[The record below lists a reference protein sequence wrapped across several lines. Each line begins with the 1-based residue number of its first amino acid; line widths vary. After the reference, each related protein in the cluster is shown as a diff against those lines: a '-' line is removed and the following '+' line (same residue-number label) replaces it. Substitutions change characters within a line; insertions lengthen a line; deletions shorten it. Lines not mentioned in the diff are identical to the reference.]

1 MQPRWHFHLQQASL
15 QSELELGAVADFAA
29 LAGAAVPEIGN
40 LAGVAADIHHTA
52 GCSPADIVLD
62 RRYTGHRTVDILAG
76 LRIEGIH
83 TAAAAVAV
91 AAAAAAGYSTDCTV
105 VHTRRHTVGIALRE
119 QKIVPRG

>member
-1 MQPRWHFHLQQASL
+1 M

-76 LRIEGIH
+76 LHIEGIH
-83 TAAAAVAV
+83 IAAVAVAV
-91 AAAAAAGYSTDCTV
+91 AAAAGYSTGCTV
-105 VHTRRHTVGIALRE
+105 VHTRRHTVEIALRE